1 MILTS
6 SAVERSLGK
15 RKFGFGL
22 DCARPDITIP
32 NKKTPQSGRFQILVG
47 FHPSKYLN

>member
-1 MILTS
+1 MIVTS

-32 NKKTPQSGRFQILVG
+32 SKKQIKKRPDRGV
-47 FHPSKYLN
+47 FKS